1 MQVLKCDLGDFKE
14 IEILAL
20 ADWHI
25 GDKHSDGKKI
35 QAYLDYVQS
44 KPNVFV
50 ILNGD
55 LMNTAVKSSISDVYS
70 ETVPP
75 MEALKQCVKLFE
87 PIKDR
92 ILCIDDGNHERRIY
106 KNDGVDMTQLMAT
119 QLGLGDKYSNASTLL
134 FVSFGKWRK
143 AGHHPIPVTYTIYV
157 VHGSGGGRK
166 EGGKIQRL
174 VDLSAIIDADCYIHS
189 HTHFPAIVRNSYYRV
204 HATTKSVQQVDKL
217 YINTSATLQ
226 YGGYGEMA
234 SFKPASTET
243 PIIKLDGTRHRMS
256 ATL

>member
-1 MQVLKCDLGDFKE
+1 MQIQRCDLGDHKE

-20 ADWHI
+20 SDWHI
-25 GDKHSDGKKI
+25 GDKQSDGKKI
-35 QAYLDYVQS
+35 QEYLDYIKS

-55 LMNTAVKSSISDVYS
+55 FMNCAVKNSVSDVYS
-70 ETVPP
+70 ESVPP

-92 ILCIDDGNHERRIY
+92 ILVIDDGNHERRIWR
-106 KNDGVDMTQLMAT
+106 DSGVDMTQLMAT
-119 QLGLGDKYSNASTLL
+119 QLGLGDRYSNASTLL
-134 FVSFGKWRK
+134 FVSFGKWK
-143 AGHHPIPVTYTIYV
+143 KGGHHPIPVTYTIYC

-174 VDLSAIIDADCYIHS
+174 VDLSAIIDADIYIMS
-189 HTHFPAIVRNSYYRV
+189 HVHAPAVVRNSYFRV

-217 YINTSATLQ
+217 FVNTSATLK
-226 YGGYGEMA
+226 YGGYGEIA
-234 SFKPASTET
+234 SFKPTSIET
-243 PIIKLDGTRHRMS
+243 PIIKLDGTRHKMS

>member
-1 MQVLKCDLGDFKE
+1 MHVQKCDLGDFKE

-25 GDKHSDGKKI
+25 GDKQSDGKKI
-35 QAYLDYVQS
+35 QEYLDYIQS

-55 LMNTAVKSSISDVYS
+55 FLNNAVKNSVSDIYS
-70 ETVPP
+70 EQVNP
-75 MEALKQCVKLFE
+75 MEALKQCVKLFT

-92 ILCIDDGNHERRIY
+92 ILCIEDGNHERRSHREA
-106 KNDGVDMTQLMAT
+106 GVDLTQIMAT
-119 QLGLGDKYSNASTLL
+119 QLGLGDRYSNASTLL
-134 FVSFGKWRK
+134 FVTFGKWRK
-143 AGHHPIPVTYTIYV
+143 GGHHPIPVTYTIYC

-174 VDLSAIIDADCYIHS
+174 VDLSAIIDADIYVHS

-217 YINTSATLQ
+217 YVNTSSALQ
-226 YGGYGEMA
+226 YGGYGEIA
-234 SFKPASTET
+234 SFKPNSLET
-243 PIIKLDGTRHRMS
+243 PIIKLDGTRHRMR
-256 ATL
+256 AEL

>member
-1 MQVLKCDLGDFKE
+1 MQVIKCDLGDFKE
-14 IEILAL
+14 IEILPL

-25 GDKHSDGKKI
+25 GDKQSDGKKI
-35 QAYLDYVQS
+35 QEYLSYVQS

-55 LMNTAVKSSISDVYS
+55 LMNTAVKNGLSDVYG

-75 MEALKQCVKLFE
+75 MEALKQCVKLFD

-106 KNDGVDMTQLMAT
+106 KNDGVDITQLMAT
-119 QLGLGDKYSNASTLL
+119 QLGLGDKYSSGSTLL

-143 AGHHPIPVTYTIYV
+143 GTRHAIPVTYTIFC

-174 VDLSAIIDADCYIHS
+174 VDLSAIIDADIYIHS
-189 HTHFPAIVRNSYYRV
+189 HVHSPAIVRNSYFRV
-204 HATTKSVQQVDKL
+204 SAANKSVSQVDKL
-217 YINTSATLQ
+217 YINTSSTLS
-226 YGGYGEMA
+226 YGGYGEIA
-234 SFKPASTET
+234 SYKPNSKET
-243 PIIKLDGTRHRMS
+243 PIIKLDGTRHKMA